1 MTKIYIDECFGK
13 KIFEAIAVFVS
24 YHPEKLNCE
33 LEYVPDSY
41 GSGSSDTQWLS
52 KLSQNDIVITLDRGT
67 HNAKEKLPQ
76 ICKVLGIRTLLL
88 GSSLMKKKHFYKGLA
103 VLSIWDRI
111 FTDVI
116 KDIQGSQYTI
126 YMNQGKTIM
135 KKKSG

>member
-13 KIFEAIAVFVS
+13 KIFEAIQVFVS
-24 YHPEKLNCE
+24 YHPEQLNCE

-76 ICKVLGIRTLLL
+76 ICKALGIRTLLL

-103 VLSIWDRI
+103 VLNIWDKI
-111 FTDVI
+111 FLEVI
-116 KDIQGSQYTI
+116 PDDKGSQYII
-126 YMNQGKTIM
+126 YMKDSSTRMNKRV
-135 KKKSG
+135 